1 MADGSRRGENCATAS
16 RAHGHVAPSDES
28 GGSKAVR
35 GDVGVSLEPWALIAS
50 ALCVRWERQREMRYH
65 GAWYARSANHGSWS
79 CCGMCMRGWRVT
91 VYAHVER
98 VLVCLDARVS
108 SDRTDTAVLHSESHS
123 RQNIIPYFKTRIM
136 IEPDRPEAVRW
147 CVRSAAAGRHHGVL
161 ACAAE

>member
-1 MADGSRRGENCATAS
+1 MADGSRRGESCATAS

-50 ALCVRWERQREMRYH
+50 ALCVRWEREMRY
-65 GAWYARSANHGSWS
+65 ARMALASWLRNHVYPGVA
-79 CCGMCMRGWRVT
+79 GVM

-108 SDRTDTAVLHSESHS
+108 SDV
-123 RQNIIPYFKTRIM
+123 Y
-136 IEPDRPEAVRW
+136 
-147 CVRSAAAGRHHGVL
+147 
-161 ACAAE
+161 